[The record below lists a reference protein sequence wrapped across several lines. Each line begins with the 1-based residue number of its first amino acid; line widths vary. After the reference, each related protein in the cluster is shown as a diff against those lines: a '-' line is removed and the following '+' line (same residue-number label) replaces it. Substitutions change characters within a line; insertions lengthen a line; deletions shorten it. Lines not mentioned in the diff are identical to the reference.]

1 MRALGHVRKVQLE
14 TTNHKFLNPYRETKY
29 EIFLSGECRSRPFDQ
44 IPRLREED
52 FLTRVLA
59 CSYVSVWLPRCNH
72 VTPSISLYTPTNKLV
87 FEPLVNGNI
96 YRRIDAYRLS
106 IHNRLF
112 SYNNRLPYEHIQ
124 RLMPIEKCLRK

>member
-1 MRALGHVRKVQLE
+1 MAALLKSFAAFYQQA
-14 TTNHKFLNPYRETKY
+14 TTAYCLPALNVTAKKFL
-29 EIFLSGECRSRPFDQ
+29 CRSRPFDQ
-44 IPRLREED
+44 IPRLQEED
-52 FLTRVLA
+52 LLTRVLA

-106 IHNRLF
+106 IHNRLS
-112 SYNNRLPYEHIQ
+112 SYNNRLPYEHGASTDGNN
-124 RLMPIEKCLRK
+124 L